1 MSALWFGV
9 ATAFWLG
16 LLTAVSPC
24 PLATNIAA
32 VSFLARRVESPRQVF
47 LAGILYTL
55 GRVLTYGVLG
65 VLLATSVLSAPGVSA
80 TLQFTVSKLLGPL
93 LVLVGMI
100 LLGLLSLPSFG
111 GGTSEAMTRRA
122 EDMGL
127 FGALLLGV
135 MFSLA
140 FCPVSAALFFGSLL
154 PLAVN
159 AGSGLLLPAVYGVAT
174 GLPVLVF
181 ALLIAFGVKSLS
193 GIFGRITRIELWARR
208 ITGGIF
214 IGVGLYKTLQDIFGL
229 FV

>member
-1 MSALWFGV
+1 VSALWFGV

-32 VSFLARRVESPRQVF
+32 VSFLARRVDSPREVF

-55 GRVLTYGVLG
+55 GRVLTYAVLG
-65 VLLATSVLSAPGVSA
+65 VLLATSALSAPGVSA
-80 TLQFTVSKLLGPL
+80 ALQSTVSRLLGPL

-111 GGTSEAMTRRA
+111 GGAFETLTRRA
-122 EDMGL
+122 EEMGL

-174 GLPVLVF
+174 GLPVLAF

-193 GIFGRITRIELWARR
+193 GVFGRVTRIELWARR

>member
-32 VSFLARRVESPRQVF
+32 VSFLARRVDSPREVF

-55 GRVLTYGVLG
+55 GRVLTYAVLG
-65 VLLATSVLSAPGVSA
+65 VLLATSALSAPGVSA
-80 TLQFTVSKLLGPL
+80 ALQSTVSRLLGPL

-111 GGTSEAMTRRA
+111 GGAFETLTRRA
-122 EDMGL
+122 EEMGL

-174 GLPVLVF
+174 GLPVLAF

-193 GIFGRITRIELWARR
+193 GVFGRVTRIELWARR

>member
-1 MSALWFGV
+1 VSALWFGV

-32 VSFLARRVESPRQVF
+32 VSFLARRVDSPREVF

-55 GRVLTYGVLG
+55 GRVLTYAVLG
-65 VLLATSVLSAPGVSA
+65 VLLATSALSAPGVSA
-80 TLQFTVSKLLGPL
+80 ALQSTVSRLLGPL

-111 GGTSEAMTRRA
+111 GGAFETLTRRA
-122 EDMGL
+122 EEMGL

-174 GLPVLVF
+174 GLPVLAF

-193 GIFGRITRIELWARR
+193 GVFGRVTRIELWARR

-229 FV
+229 FA

>member
-32 VSFLARRVESPRQVF
+32 VSFLARRVDSPRQVF

-55 GRVLTYGVLG
+55 GRVLTYAVLG
-65 VLLATSVLSAPGVSA
+65 VLLATSALSAPGVSA
-80 TLQFTVSKLLGPL
+80 ALQFTMSKLLGPL

-111 GGTSEAMTRRA
+111 GGAFETLTRRA
-122 EDMGL
+122 EEMGL

-174 GLPVLVF
+174 GLPVLAF

-193 GIFGRITRIELWARR
+193 GVFGRVTRIELWARR

>member
-1 MSALWFGV
+1 
-9 ATAFWLG
+9 
-16 LLTAVSPC
+16 
-24 PLATNIAA
+24 
-32 VSFLARRVESPRQVF
+32 
-47 LAGILYTL
+47 
-55 GRVLTYGVLG
+55 
-65 VLLATSVLSAPGVSA
+65 
-80 TLQFTVSKLLGPL
+80 
-93 LVLVGMI
+93 
-100 LLGLLSLPSFG
+100 
-111 GGTSEAMTRRA
+111 
-122 EDMGL
+122 
-127 FGALLLGV
+127 

-193 GIFGRITRIELWARR
+193 GIFGRVAQIELWARR

>member
-55 GRVLTYGVLG
+55 GRVLTYAVLG
-65 VLLATSVLSAPGVSA
+65 VLLATSALSAPGVSA
-80 TLQFTVSKLLGPL
+80 ALQFTVSRLLGPL

-111 GGTSEAMTRRA
+111 GGASETLTRRA
-122 EDMGL
+122 EEMGL

-159 AGSGLLLPAVYGVAT
+159 VGSGLLLPAVYGVAT
-174 GLPVLVF
+174 GLPVLAF

-193 GIFGRITRIELWARR
+193 GVFGRVTRIELWARR

>member
-32 VSFLARRVESPRQVF
+32 VSFLARRVDSPRQVF

-55 GRVLTYGVLG
+55 GRVLTYAVLG
-65 VLLATSVLSAPGVSA
+65 VLLATSALSAPGVSA
-80 TLQFTVSKLLGPL
+80 ALQSTVSRLLGPL

-111 GGTSEAMTRRA
+111 GGAFETLTRRA
-122 EDMGL
+122 EEMGL

-174 GLPVLVF
+174 GLPVLAF

-193 GIFGRITRIELWARR
+193 GVFGRVTRIELWARR

>member
-32 VSFLARRVESPRQVF
+32 VSFLARRVDSPREVF

-55 GRVLTYGVLG
+55 GRVLTYTVLG
-65 VLLATSVLSAPGVSA
+65 VLLATSALSAPGVSA
-80 TLQFTVSKLLGPL
+80 ALQSTVSRLLGPL

-111 GGTSEAMTRRA
+111 GGAFETLTRRA
-122 EDMGL
+122 EEMGL

-159 AGSGLLLPAVYGVAT
+159 VGSGLLLPAVYGVAT

-193 GIFGRITRIELWARR
+193 GVFGRVTRIELWARR
-208 ITGGIF
+208 ITGAIF